1 MAPQAGRR
9 PNILLLLTDQHAPL
23 VSGFAGDPVV
33 RTQALDAI
41 AADAVQFDTALCASP
56 VCTPSRMCLMTAKEA
71 HRCAAWNNH
80 WVIFPEHVTWPGH
93 FAAHGYRTC
102 LVGKMHFGGADQMQ
116 GFQHRPYGDLR
127 HGLGHQVDPIDFFPV
142 YAGPSGAGVTEIPES
157 LLQENVVTR
166 ESLAFLL
173 EHQDSQPDTPWFLC
187 ASYSRP
193 HSPFTAPGRYIRRYR
208 DRVPPVELP
217 ADFPTGLDDYT
228 CRYFAEEGDSRDVEE
243 LTAEQQISAREA
255 YYACIDFVDDCIG
268 ELMQSLNATGLLDD
282 TIVIYTSD
290 HGEMAGHQGLWGKCV
305 HFEPSVGV
313 PLLMAG
319 PGIAPGNARVA
330 HPVSLLD
337 LFPTTCALAG
347 LGIPPDLDG
356 VDLSPLLV
364 DPASDDAPRR
374 YAPSAY
380 YDYGNRVG
388 VEGGTRRLAPHQA
401 IRLVR
406 ERDWKYVE
414 VEGGRPVLFDMRGD
428 SGETTNLAGD
438 PHYAERCRQMGEALF
453 NGFSWEGVH
462 RQLSADRARLP
473 QYLSGLKPST
483 PNQYM
488 LSDGRVFDAEGD
500 LYGARWLT
508 YPDLKGGGVIPQQ
521 FG

>member
-1 MAPQAGRR
+1 MASQAARR

-23 VSGFAGDPVV
+23 VSGFAGDPIV

-56 VCTPSRMCLMTAKEA
+56 VCTPSRMCLMTAKDA
-71 HRCAAWNNH
+71 HRCSAWNNH

-127 HGLGHQVDPIDFFPV
+127 HGLGHQIDPIDFFPV
-142 YAGPSGAGVTEIPES
+142 YAGASGAGVTEIPES

-173 EHQDSQPDTPWFLC
+173 EHHDTQPDTPWFLC

-217 ADFPTGLDDYT
+217 DDFPDGLDDYARR
-228 CRYFAEEGDSRDVEE
+228 CFAEEVGED
-243 LTAEQQISAREA
+243 LTAEQQLRAREA
-255 YYACIDFVDDCIG
+255 YYACVDFVDDCIG
-268 ELMQSLNATGLLDD
+268 ELMRGLDAAGLLDD

-290 HGEMAGHQGLWGKCV
+290 HGEMAGHHGLWGKVV

-313 PLLMAG
+313 PLLMSG
-319 PGIAPGNARVA
+319 PGIAPGNARVP

-347 LGIPPDLDG
+347 LPIPPDLDG

-364 DPASDDAPRR
+364 DPASADGPRR

-380 YDYGNRVG
+380 YAYGRRVHMQG
-388 VEGGTRRLAPHQA
+388 DTSEFEPYQA
-401 IRLVR
+401 MRLVR
-406 ERDWKYVE
+406 DRDWKYVE
-414 VEGGRPVLFDMRGD
+414 VEGGRPVLFDLRND
-428 SGETTNLAGD
+428 PEETTNLAGD
-438 PHYAERCRQMGEALF
+438 PRNAERCRQMREALF
-453 NGFSWEGVH
+453 DGFSWDGAH
-462 RQLSADRARLP
+462 RQLAADRARLP

-500 LYGARWLT
+500 LYGARWLP

>member
-1 MAPQAGRR
+1 MAAGPARG
-9 PNILLLLTDQHAPL
+9 PNVLLLLTDQHAPL
-23 VSGFAGDPVV
+23 VSGFAGDGIV

-127 HGLGHQVDPIDFFPV
+127 HGLGHQIDPIDYFPV
-142 YAGPSGAGVTEIPES
+142 YAGASGAGVTEIPES

-173 EHQDSQPDTPWFLC
+173 EHQDSQPDMPWFLC

-208 DRVPPVELP
+208 DRVPPAELP
-217 ADFPTGLDDYT
+217 DDFPDGLDDYARR
-228 CRYFAEEGDSRDVEE
+228 CFADEVGEE
-243 LTAEQQISAREA
+243 LTAEQQLRAREA
-255 YYACIDFVDDCIG
+255 YYACVDFVDDCIG
-268 ELMQSLNATGLLDD
+268 ELMRGLDAAGLLDD

-290 HGEMAGHQGLWGKCV
+290 HGEMAGHHGLWGKTV

-313 PLLMAG
+313 PLLMSG
-319 PGIAPGNARVA
+319 PGVAPGNARVA

-337 LFPTTCALAG
+337 LFPTACALAG
-347 LGIPPDLDG
+347 LPIPADVDG
-356 VDLSPLLV
+356 VDLSPLLA
-364 DPASDDAPRR
+364 DPGSDAAPRH

-380 YDYGNRVG
+380 YAYGNRVRG
-388 VEGGTRRLAPHQA
+388 LTESREREPHQA
-401 IRLVR
+401 MRLVR
-406 ERDWKYVE
+406 DRDWKYVE
-414 VEGGRPVLFDMRGD
+414 IEGGRPVLFDMRGD
-428 SGETTNLAGD
+428 LGETTNLAGD
-438 PHYAERCRQMGEALF
+438 PRHAERCRRMRAALF
-453 NGFSWEGVH
+453 DGFSWEGVH
-462 RQLSADRARLP
+462 RQLAADRDRLP

-488 LSDGRVFDAEGD
+488 LGDGRVFDAEGD
-500 LYGARWLT
+500 LYGARWLP

>member
-1 MAPQAGRR
+1 MAGRPARR
-9 PNILLLLTDQHAPL
+9 PNVLLLLTDQHAPL
-23 VSGFAGDPVV
+23 VSGFAGDPIV

-127 HGLGHQVDPIDFFPV
+127 HGLGHQIDPIDFFPV
-142 YAGPSGAGVTEIPES
+142 YAGASGAGVTEIPES

-173 EHQDSQPDTPWFLC
+173 EHHDSQPDTPWFLC

-208 DRVPPVELP
+208 DRVPPAELP
-217 ADFPTGLDDYT
+217 AGFPDGLDDYARR
-228 CRYFAEEGDSRDVEE
+228 CFADEVGEE
-243 LTAEQQISAREA
+243 LTAEQQLRAREA
-255 YYACIDFVDDCIG
+255 YYACVDFVDDCIG
-268 ELMQSLNATGLLDD
+268 ELMRGLDAAGLLDD

-290 HGEMAGHQGLWGKCV
+290 HGEMAGHHGLWGKTV

-313 PLLMAG
+313 PLLMSG
-319 PGIAPGNARVA
+319 PGIAPGRARVA
-330 HPVSLLD
+330 HPASLLD

-347 LGIPPDLDG
+347 LPIPPELDG
-356 VDLSPLLV
+356 VDLGPLLA
-364 DPASDDAPRR
+364 DPAGGAAPRR

-380 YDYGNRVG
+380 YAYGNRVRG
-388 VEGGTRRLAPHQA
+388 LQGDTRQIEPHQA
-401 IRLVR
+401 MRLVR
-406 ERDWKYVE
+406 DPEWKYVE

-428 SGETTNLAGD
+428 PGETTNLAAD
-438 PHYAERCRQMGEALF
+438 PRQAERCRQMRAALF
-453 NGFSWEGVH
+453 DGFSWDEVH
-462 RQLSADRARLP
+462 RQLAADRERLP

-488 LSDGRVFDAEGD
+488 LGDGRVFDAEGD
-500 LYGARWLT
+500 LYGARWLP